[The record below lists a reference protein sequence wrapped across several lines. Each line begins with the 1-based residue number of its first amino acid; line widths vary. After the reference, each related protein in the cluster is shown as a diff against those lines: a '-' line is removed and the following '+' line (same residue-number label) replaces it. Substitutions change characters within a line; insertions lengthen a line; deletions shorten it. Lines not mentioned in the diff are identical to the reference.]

1 MMKKTI
7 TCLLLL
13 LAMSVYSFAQT
24 TISYGQISSYCPQT
38 GDMLGG
44 GGAVAITFY
53 DGYIYHPMYGNL
65 TAVQRNSDGSTT
77 YVPAGTAGTPAV
89 QLNAVLVSANRQK
102 MEERITSTMG
112 YMSLNMIN
120 SYTSMGE
127 DGGRAAKSW
136 MDAEGASRRG
146 GTGTR
151 RSNDGTCR
159 SCGGTGV
166 SKTPNSGGSSTSW
179 VAYYNTQGSKCPYCG
194 GYTGHYHDR
203 CSRCNVPRN

>member
-1 MMKKTI
+1 
-7 TCLLLL
+7 
-13 LAMSVYSFAQT
+13 
-24 TISYGQISSYCPQT
+24 
-38 GDMLGG
+38 MLGG

-53 DGYIYHPMYGNL
+53 DWYILHPLYRKLN
-65 TAVQRNSDGSTT
+65 AVQRNSDGSTT
-77 YVPAGTAGTPAV
+77 YVPSGPAGTPAA

-120 SYTSMGE
+120 TYTSMGE
-127 DGGRAAKSW
+127 DGGRGRKKQ
-136 MDAEGASRRG
+136 ERCRG
-146 GTGTR
+146 RLKKRGTSSR

-159 SCGGTGV
+159 SCGGTGF
-166 SKTPNSGGSSTSW
+166 SKTPNSGGSRTSW
-179 VAYYNTQGSKCPYCG
+179 VAYYNSQGSKCPYCG

>member
-77 YVPAGTAGTPAV
+77 YVPSGPAGTLAV

-136 MDAEGASRRG
+136 MDAQGASRRG
-146 GTGTR
+146 GGRHPPQQR
-151 RSNDGTCR
+151 RHVQVVRGNGSLQDSKLR
-159 SCGGTGV
+159 RFKDIMGGLLQH
-166 SKTPNSGGSSTSW
+166 
-179 VAYYNTQGSKCPYCG
+179 AREQ
-194 GYTGHYHDR
+194 
-203 CSRCNVPRN
+203 VPVLRRIHRALS